1 MAKTG
6 KHLSKFARGTIEK
19 IEKTIEKITPIGEG
33 SNLAKQAVT
42 TSIETLLAADDEPET
57 L

>member
-19 IEKTIEKITPIGEG
+19 IEKTIKSITPIGEG